1 MTNCRTVHIAVNGWI
16 GVSMNNWRNDL
27 PTEEQIV
34 YIKEMQEFSEFPL
47 PKFEGK
53 TKGEA
58 SDYIDKWIKTAHYK
72 FDYDS
77 HGDNFGDRI

>member
-1 MTNCRTVHIAVNGWI
+1 
-16 GVSMNNWRNDL
+16 MNNWRSDL
-27 PTEEQIV
+27 PTEKQIA
-34 YIKEMQEFSEFPL
+34 YIKELQEFSEFPL

-58 SDYIDKWIKTAHYK
+58 SDYIDKWNKKAHEK